1 MVDEVLSET
10 KSAMQKAVEAFGHE
24 ISMVRSGRANASLL
38 DAIRVEYYGSQMP
51 INQVANIGAPEP
63 RLITIQP
70 WDKTALPAIEK
81 AIMASSLGLVP
92 SNDGTIIR
100 LPIPQLTEERREE
113 LVRIVRQMAEEGRV
127 SVRNARRDAN
137 EMLKDGQKEGEIPE
151 DESKRGQDQVQELT
165 DEYVKKVDDLLKEK
179 EEEIMEV

>member
-1 MVDEVLSET
+1 
-10 KSAMQKAVEAFGHE
+10 
-24 ISMVRSGRANASLL
+24 
-38 DAIRVEYYGSQMP
+38 MP